1 MDRLRHIATP
11 HMLLCALML
20 ALGVVL
26 VAGGAV
32 GAGLIVFLLTC
43 LVVIAWVLRMGRA
56 GDDAARGRRGASSRP
71 DG

>member
-20 ALGVVL
+20 VLGVVL
-26 VAGGAV
+26 VASGAV

-43 LVVIAWVLRMGRA
+43 LVVIAWVLRMDHA
-56 GDDAARGRRGASSRP
+56 SDDAARGRRGAWRLH
-71 DG
+71 